1 MQPRENLKRTRP
13 LILTPCFGGSVT
25 SEYAI
30 SMVRLTAAIAA
41 AGMDARIRIW
51 QGPSLI
57 TQARNEALVQ
67 FMSDETLTHVV
78 WIDADV
84 GFEPDALFRL
94 LLVDRDVVA
103 GAYPLKRYWPVPQD
117 VSAKLSPVERTDA
130 GLRYPVNGARPDGST
145 LPLVVDEEGLLE
157 VAE

>member
-1 MQPRENLKRTRP
+1 MFARLKDEAGAGVFDCDVPPGASVADVWSAATARYPSLER
-13 LILTPCFGGSVT
+13 FGGSVT

-41 AGMDARIRIW
+41 TGMDARIRIW

-94 LLVDRDVVA
+94 LLVDCH
-103 GAYPLKRYWPVPQD
+103 Q
-117 VSAKLSPVERTDA
+117 
-130 GLRYPVNGARPDGST
+130 
-145 LPLVVDEEGLLE
+145 GLLPSF
-157 VAE
+157 A